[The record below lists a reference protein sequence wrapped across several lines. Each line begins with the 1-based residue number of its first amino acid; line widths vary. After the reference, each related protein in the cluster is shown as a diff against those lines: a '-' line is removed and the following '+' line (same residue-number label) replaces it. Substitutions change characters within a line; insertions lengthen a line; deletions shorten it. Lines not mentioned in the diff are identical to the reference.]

1 MNAINRARYVTESD
15 RLAAIR
21 ARDPVADGHFVYSVA
36 TTGVYCRPSCKSRPA
51 RLENIAFHAG
61 PAGAEAAGFR
71 ACQRCRPDLPPKGER
86 EAGLVAAACRRIE
99 QAETPPSLDELA
111 NEAGVSSFHFHR
123 LFRRIAGVTPKAY
136 AEAERGKRAQAG
148 LAASASVTETV
159 YDAGFN
165 SPGRFYAAADGMLG
179 MTPRSYRAGGQGER
193 IGFAIGE
200 SELGLVLVAHAARGI
215 CAILLGDD
223 PELMRQE
230 LHARFPHAEIATDVA
245 LGEDLGA
252 VIAHIEHPAGSFSL
266 PLDIRGTAFQ
276 RRVWE
281 ALRAVPPGETRVYSQ
296 IAEGLGRPRAVRA
309 VAGAC
314 AANPFAVVVP
324 CHRIIAKD
332 GGLSGYR
339 WGLGRKQAL
348 LARERDAKI

>member
-1 MNAINRARYVTESD
+1 MNAINRARYVTEAD

-36 TTGVYCRPSCKSRPA
+36 STGVYCRPSCKSRPA
-51 RLENIAFHAG
+51 RPENIAFHAG
-61 PAGAEAAGFR
+61 PAEAEAAGFR
-71 ACQRCRPDLPPKGER
+71 ACQRCRPDLPPKDER
-86 EAGLVAAACRRIE
+86 EAALVAAACRRIE

-111 NEAGVSSFHFHR
+111 NEAGVSPFHFHR

-136 AEAERGKRAQAG
+136 VEAERARRAQAG

-159 YDAGFN
+159 YGSGFN
-165 SPGRFYAAADGMLG
+165 SPGRFYAAADGMFG
-179 MTPRSYRAGGQGER
+179 MTPRSYRAGGQGEL
-193 IGFAIGE
+193 IGFAIGQ
-200 SELGLVLVAHAARGI
+200 SELGLVLVARAARGI

-223 PELMRQE
+223 PELMREE
-230 LHARFPHAEIATDVA
+230 LHARFPRAEIAADVA

-252 VIAHIEHPAGSFSL
+252 VIAHIEHPAASFSL

-296 IAEGLGRPRAVRA
+296 IAEGLGQPHAVRA

-324 CHRIIAKD
+324 CHRIVAKD
-332 GGLSGYR
+332 CGLAGYR
-339 WGLGRKQAL
+339 WGLVRKQAL
-348 LARERDAKI
+348 LARERDAKN